1 MSTIFLL
8 SCTLKRE
15 SSQSKPSRREK
26 EDKTRR
32 DFELTSSLSPFS
44 FSRRIQG
51 LDAGES
57 KAILEYLYGICEL
70 KLRERTKRSLRRNR
84 LLSSSFHPQT
94 KPPSTSKSV
103 SNGLKTPL
111 LYGITVYLS
120 TTQFSMSVY
129 LSLLYLPLHLF
140 VSTRRVVLTS
150 LSSHSLFVS
159 NSTKANTPD
168 MELTSLRSLRCRSM
182 IPRLLRDERRWDL
195 TGRRISS
202 RLEREVTRRNC
213 LRFQFSD

>member
-84 LLSSSFHPQT
+84 LFSSSFHPQT
-94 KPPSTSKSV
+94 KPPSTSKSA

-129 LSLLYLPLHLF
+129 LSLLYLIYLYTSSFRHDASSLPRFRLIRF
-140 VSTRRVVLTS
+140 SFPTARRQIPSTWNSRR
-150 LSSHSLFVS
+150 F
-159 NSTKANTPD
+159 A
-168 MELTSLRSLRCRSM
+168 R
-182 IPRLLRDERRWDL
+182 
-195 TGRRISS
+195 
-202 RLEREVTRRNC
+202 
-213 LRFQFSD
+213 